1 MGGKKVESIYLSIIL
16 KYYKEEGPRNIL
28 TGSFNKALINS
39 NTPSTAIPR
48 NRKGKSNNQS
58 IGYIINAAIAKGQQ
72 RINKISQRINFAKT
86 LSPIKLLS

>member
-1 MGGKKVESIYLSIIL
+1 MGRKKVKFFYTFVSLRN
-16 KYYKEEGPRNIL
+16 YKEEGPRNIL

-86 LSPIKLLS
+86 LSP

>member
-1 MGGKKVESIYLSIIL
+1 MGRKKVKFFYTLISLIN
-16 KYYKEEGPRNIL
+16 YKEEGPRNIFA
-28 TGSFNKALINS
+28 GSFNSAPINS
-39 NTPSTAIPR
+39 SIPSTEIPR

-86 LSPIKLLS
+86 LSP

>member
-1 MGGKKVESIYLSIIL
+1 MGRKKVKFFNTSMSLRN
-16 KYYKEEGPRNIL
+16 YKEEGPRNIL

-86 LSPIKLLS
+86 FSP